1 MSTSQCEE
9 RCDGI
14 CLMFKGI
21 NCRYTT
27 PDEYA
32 TLLKEQE
39 DRISAMKAGDRKRR
53 KRNER

>member
-1 MSTSQCEE
+1 MSGRCEE
-9 RCDGI
+9 ACDRF
-14 CLMFKGI
+14 CLMYKGL

-39 DRISAMKAGDRKRR
+39 DRINMMKTGDRKRR